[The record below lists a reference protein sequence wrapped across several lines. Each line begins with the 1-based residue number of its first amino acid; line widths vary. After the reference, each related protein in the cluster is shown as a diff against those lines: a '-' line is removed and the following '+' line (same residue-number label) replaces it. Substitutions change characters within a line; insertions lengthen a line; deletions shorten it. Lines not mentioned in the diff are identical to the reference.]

1 MANLYLLCTL
11 LSTLW
16 MVGDFTTVYL
26 VSNGGPGGATDV
38 LATLGFRYAFEA
50 ARPTLG
56 VAAVM
61 SALPVL
67 IPVVILLMRRL
78 RMSEVRL

>member
-1 MANLYLLCTL
+1 L

-16 MVGDFTTVYL
+16 TLGDFTTVYL
-26 VSNGGPGGATDV
+26 VSGGAWSTDV
-38 LATLGFRYAFEA
+38 LATLGYRYAFDT
-50 ARPTLG
+50 ARPALG

-67 IPVVILLMRRL
+67 IPLVILLMRRL
-78 RMSEVRL
+78 RTSEVQL